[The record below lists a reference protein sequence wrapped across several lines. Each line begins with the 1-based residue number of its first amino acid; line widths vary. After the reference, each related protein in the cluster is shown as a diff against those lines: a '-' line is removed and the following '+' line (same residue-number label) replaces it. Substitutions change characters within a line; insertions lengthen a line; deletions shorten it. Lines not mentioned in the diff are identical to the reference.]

1 MKLGIEPYF
10 SQKVLNS
17 KNNSL
22 NKETFKKLPYR
33 TLYTNRSVLNDK
45 SKDTY
50 SFLKLKILDNNKHK
64 NYDYNNN
71 NDNNNN
77 ENNNNDHNNIYTK
90 NINGRKSRK
99 YLLLNLIPFMN
110 IKNLIKGKEIPILY
124 SKSQDKKKTIKSFY
138 SPNASRYR
146 VITFS
151 SLHTNKSQKFISNI
165 NKISKINFFD
175 DYEKEFFP
183 DIDYSNLKYKESEI
197 YGNTEKY
204 ETLIKEKIKYFQ
216 KFKNENHVIK
226 LEKNFKYGKYKK
238 DIKLTL
244 NSLKITFNDM
254 SKPEELYTEN
264 LKVIF
269 PFSLLPLFYYKGFE
283 SFIKLLSQII
293 KVDNNFEEIYFD
305 ENSLVKALN
314 NVKEYKINAK
324 KKEELKSKTLNSKNL
339 LSIMSKSIKFDDK
352 EIIIKSPTLNKS
364 KNFLKYNN
372 FIFYWTTNTHA
383 YSTRIFL
390 PTLTLN
396 ILDENIIINNYIDY
410 ELLFFLYKRNF
421 LNWEYYIIKYLSSYS
436 KFRSIIRKLDNNIR
450 LYNKNFFLKEPKT
463 KINSFFDDTLLNI
476 YTDQFNRNQIIEFK
490 SFYINIYF
498 SDLNYSFEKKYHIFF
513 NFVQYL
519 KLYEISKYSDKI
531 YFLIKFLEINN
542 ETHSLNFNFRE
553 YDEFDI
559 NAWMDNIKKFS
570 SKSLKN
576 NIEEK
581 LTGEFE
587 IYSKKVKIEFRKPK
601 WSFMR
606 LEDEK
611 EKVKSWEIGKELE
624 IDFVQCM
631 YHQNSES
638 WTTLINECLKK
649 INEPIPILPQLS
661 SKKKFKRMATKNFGS
676 NLRSK
681 GYRLSK
687 ISQ

>member
-1 MKLGIEPYF
+1 MRI
-10 SQKVLNS
+10 KVEGYIS
-17 KNNSL
+17 KISLKNKQRTDEKFRKFCSKTLFGNNFI
-22 NKETFKKLPYR
+22 T
-33 TLYTNRSVLNDK
+33 
-45 SKDTY
+45 
-50 SFLKLKILDNNKHK
+50 
-64 NYDYNNN
+64 NNN
-71 NDNNNN
+71 NNNYKSNFSFYQKNKIINSRNN
-77 ENNNNDHNNIYTK
+77 TENK
-90 NINGRKSRK
+90 NKKLS
-99 YLLLNLIPFMN
+99 LNLVPFLN
-110 IKNLIKGKEIPILY
+110 IKTILKGRESVLYTRDNLK
-124 SKSQDKKKTIKSFY
+124 KSLNNRFTCLSAKT
-138 SPNASRYR
+138 R
-146 VITFS
+146 VVTFS
-151 SLHTNKSQKFISNI
+151 SKKRTKNYRISSSVNRL
-165 NKISKINFFD
+165 NFFS
-175 DYEKEFFP
+175 DYEKDFFP
-183 DIDYSNLKYKESEI
+183 NYNFSNLQYKETEI
-197 YGNTEKY
+197 YGNDLLY
-204 ETLIKEKIKYFQ
+204 ENLIKDKISYFQ
-216 KFKNENHVIK
+216 REKNENKTIK
-226 LEKNFKYGKYKK
+226 LEKQFIYGKYKK
-238 DIKLTL
+238 NIKLTL
-244 NSLKITFNDM
+244 NSLMLTFEDMEQVPNSDNKI
-254 SKPEELYTEN
+254 
-264 LKVIF
+264 LKIDF
-269 PFSLLPLFYYKGFE
+269 PLSLLPLFYYKGFE
-283 SFIKLLSQII
+283 SFLKLLTQII
-293 KVDNNFEEIYFD
+293 KIENNFEKVIFD
-305 ENSLVKALN
+305 EDAVKLALN
-314 NVKEYKINAK
+314 EIKDYKIITK
-324 KKEELKSKTLNSKNL
+324 KNTEKNGSSLKNKNKYENKGQKQDKPIILKTPILNRN
-339 LSIMSKSIKFDDK
+339 
-352 EIIIKSPTLNKS
+352 

-372 FIFYWTTNTHA
+372 FIFYWTTNTKCF
-383 YSTRIFL
+383 TTKIILPRI
-390 PTLTLN
+390 TLD
-396 ILDENIIINNYIDY
+396 ILGEKIKINHYIDY

-421 LNWEYYIIKYLSSYS
+421 LNWEYYIIKHLSSYS

-606 LEDEK
+606 LENEK